1 MGMQDTYTKQIL
13 EKVGNLPSE
22 KIIEVLDFV
31 TCIEEQE
38 TLRVRE
44 DALQVSDQEF
54 EALLD
59 DCFGRWKDE
68 IDGVKYTN
76 QLRNTWRSPF
86 GGAD

>member
-1 MGMQDTYTKQIL
+1 MGTQDTYTKQIL

-31 TCIEEQE
+31 TFIEEQE
-38 TLRVRE
+38 NLRVRE
-44 DALQVSDQEF
+44 DTLQVFDQEF
-54 EALLD
+54 ETLLD

-68 IDGVKYTN
+68 IDGIKYTN
-76 QLRNTWRSPF
+76 QLRNTWRGPF

>member
-1 MGMQDTYTKQIL
+1 MGTQDTYTKQIL

-31 TCIEEQE
+31 TFIEEQE
-38 TLRVRE
+38 NLRVRE
-44 DALQVSDQEF
+44 DTLQVSDQEF
-54 EALLD
+54 EILLD

-68 IDGVKYTN
+68 IDGIKYTN
-76 QLRNTWRSPF
+76 QLRNTWRGPF